1 MGGLM
6 SMYAMCEYP
15 DVFGGTACLSTHW
28 EGVEP
33 KEDNPVAI
41 AILDYMAA
49 NLPSPKSHK
58 IYFDYGTETLDA
70 YYPKYAPEVD
80 RILKASGYSKE
91 NFLNLKFEGADHSE
105 NSWNKRL
112 DIPLTFLLKKQG
124 KNND

>member
-1 MGGLM
+1 
-6 SMYAMCEYP
+6 
-15 DVFGGTACLSTHW
+15 
-28 EGVEP
+28 
-33 KEDNPVAI
+33 
-41 AILDYMAA
+41 MAA